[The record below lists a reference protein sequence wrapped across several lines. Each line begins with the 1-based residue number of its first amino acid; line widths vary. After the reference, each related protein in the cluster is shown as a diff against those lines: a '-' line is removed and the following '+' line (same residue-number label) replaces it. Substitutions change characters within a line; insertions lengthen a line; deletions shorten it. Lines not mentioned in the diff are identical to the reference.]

1 MKKYIP
7 IFLFILSIT
16 FLIPGIIQ
24 PFMTIKADISKQE
37 LFDAT
42 AKEIFPP
49 TQQSNDFMQNM
60 LQSVLREV
68 NFDGSITAFE
78 STRSLLET
86 MCELISHDHIT
97 VGLLIG
103 LFGIII
109 PLIKII
115 LTLIALFLAS
125 GKTRSDLLTVSSLL
139 SKWSMSD
146 VFFMAILVAFFTVN
160 ANVQTVNT
168 IQMSANLGP
177 GFYFFAAYCLLAIA
191 ASQLMQFQNKQ
202 TMRSENS
209 ITPESD
215 LFLPT
220 QE

>member
-7 IFLFILSIT
+7 IFLFILSIA

-24 PFMTIKADISKQE
+24 PFMTIKVDISKQE
-37 LFDAT
+37 LFDIAT
-42 AKEIFPP
+42 KEAFPP

-60 LQSVLREV
+60 LQSLLQEV
-68 NFDGSITAFE
+68 NFEGSINAFE

-86 MCELISHDHIT
+86 MCELISHDHVT

-103 LFGIII
+103 FFGVFI
-109 PLIKII
+109 PFIKII

-125 GKTRSDLLTVSSLL
+125 GETRSDLLKMSSLL

-160 ANVQTVNT
+160 ANAPAINT
-168 IQMSANLGP
+168 IQMSASLGS
-177 GFYFFAAYCLLAIA
+177 GFYFFATYCLLAIA
-191 ASQLMQFQNKQ
+191 ASQLMQFQN
-202 TMRSENS
+202 E
-209 ITPESD
+209 
-215 LFLPT
+215 
-220 QE
+220 